1 MRCHT
6 GRDMRRRECLKRI
19 RGLEIEANLNSTN
32 SSHIE
37 SELSSSEH
45 RVSGSSWNLD
55 QVLTSRAPGE
65 GRLSESLLHTAKDK
79 VGGRWWEET
88 LPDTTA
94 SLQGVASYLFQ
105 QAVVGSKKVAQTRLS
120 IGRSGVKRKRQSN
133 GLPRPEVLDT
143 MRMVLDSSTHHK
155 YFPTPLDPTLVHFV
169 TAKQDAYIPRANI
182 ADVRSLWKGG

>member
-1 MRCHT
+1 
-6 GRDMRRRECLKRI
+6 MRRRECLKRI
-19 RGLEIEANLNSTN
+19 RDLEIEANINSTN

-37 SELSSSEH
+37 TESELSLTGSSDH
-45 RVSGSSWNLD
+45 RVAGNSWSLD
-55 QVLTSRAPGE
+55 QVLTSRAPVRGK
-65 GRLSESLLHTAKDK
+65 LSESLLHTAKDDQ
-79 VGGRWWEET
+79 VGGRWWEDT
-88 LPDTTA
+88 IPDTTT

-105 QAVVGSKKVAQTRLS
+105 QAVVGSKKVAQKRLS

-169 TAKQDAYIPRANI
+169 TAKQDAYIPRVHI

>member
-1 MRCHT
+1 
-6 GRDMRRRECLKRI
+6 MRRRECLKRI
-19 RGLEIEANLNSTN
+19 RELEIEANVNSTN
-32 SSHIE
+32 SSYIETE
-37 SELSSSEH
+37 SELSLTGSSDH
-45 RVSGSSWNLD
+45 RVAGNSWNLD
-55 QVLTSRAPGE
+55 QVLTSRAPARGK
-65 GRLSESLLHTAKDK
+65 LSESLLHTAKDK

-88 LPDTTA
+88 IPDTTA

-105 QAVVGSKKVAQTRLS
+105 QAVVGSKKVAQKRLS